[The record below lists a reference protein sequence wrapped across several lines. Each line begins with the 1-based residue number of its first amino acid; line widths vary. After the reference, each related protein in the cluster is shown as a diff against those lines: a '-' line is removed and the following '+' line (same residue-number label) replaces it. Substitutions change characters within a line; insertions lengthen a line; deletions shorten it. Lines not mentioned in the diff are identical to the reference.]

1 MRRLAL
7 LLTALLIAG
16 IGWAQSVRLTADA
29 PHAVIAGEKFQ
40 LVYSVNAEGS
50 DFRVPPMDNF
60 QVLMGPTVSQSVST
74 RIINNNVEKSTQFSF
89 TYILKATQPGK
100 YNIGAASIVVDG
112 KKVESNALQI
122 EVIKGD
128 DQAAAKQAAESSEQA
143 SGVSNE
149 DLFIITSISKRDV
162 YKDEP
167 VVLTTKIYVRQ
178 QINPQ
183 GFMVTKGL
191 EIKDFLSQELT
202 GPDKMDWEIEAV
214 NGKTYSVSTYEQRL
228 LFPQKSGTL
237 EIPSMEMEFSIKQR
251 VARRS
256 QSVFDD
262 FFESNYRTVKKRV
275 SSKPLTINVKPLPS
289 GTPADFSGV
298 VGDIKMDF
306 SLSKTDIKTND
317 GVTLKIEVSGS
328 GNHKIMSNPKINLPA
343 DFDQFEPKVTN
354 NITNT
359 AAGMAGSKVF
369 EYLIIPRHIGD
380 FVIPPVTL
388 SYFDINSKQYK
399 QLSTGEIKMHV
410 TKGSGSESSS
420 TATGPQYS
428 NSREELKFVGQDIR
442 YIKSENENNSKPK
455 GAFLLGSL
463 MFYVLILLPLLLFI
477 AFVMYA
483 QKQMRENND
492 LVLSRNKKANKMAL
506 KRLQHSS
513 VLLKKNDKEAFY
525 EEVLRALWGYLSDKL
540 SLPVAK
546 LSRENA
552 STLLSESN
560 VNEETISQIV
570 GIIDTCEFA
579 RYSPSAGSSEMDKL
593 YHQAIETIT
602 SLEGQIKKKA

>member
-7 LLTALLIAG
+7 LLTALLFAG

-40 LVYSVNAEGS
+40 LVYTVNAEGS

-60 QVLMGPTVSQSVST
+60 QVLMGPSTSQSTSMT
-74 RIINNNVEKSTQFSF
+74 IINGNVEKSSQFSY

-100 YNIGAASIVVDG
+100 YNIGAASIVVNG
-112 KKVESNALQI
+112 KKIESNSIQI

-128 DQAAAKQAAESSEQA
+128 DASAAKQAAESGEQA
-143 SGVSNE
+143 SGVSSE
-149 DLFIITSISKRDV
+149 DLFIVTSVSKRDV

-167 VVLTTKIYVRQ
+167 LVLTTKIYVHQ
-178 QINPQ
+178 VDLQ
-183 GFMVTKGL
+183 GLSDAKNMEL
-191 EIKDFLSQELT
+191 KDFLSQELT
-202 GPDKMDWEIEAV
+202 RPEKMDWNIEAV
-214 NGKTYSVSTYEQRL
+214 NGKTYNVGIYEQRL

-237 EIPSMEMEFSIKQR
+237 EIPSMELEFIIKQR

-275 SSKPLTINVKPLPS
+275 SSKPLTVNVKPLPS

-298 VGDIKMDF
+298 VGDIKMDY
-306 SLSKTDIKTND
+306 SLSKNDIKTND

-369 EYLIIPRHIGD
+369 EYLIIPRHTGD
-380 FVIPPVTL
+380 YVIPPVTL

-410 TKGSGSESSS
+410 TKGSGNESSS

-428 NSREELKFVGQDIR
+428 NSREDLKFVGQDIR
-442 YIKSENENNSKPK
+442 YIKAENENNPKPK

-463 MFYVLILLPLLLFI
+463 MFYVMILLPLLLFI

-525 EEVLRALWGYLSDKL
+525 EEVLRAVWGYLSDKL

-579 RYSPSAGSSEMDKL
+579 RYSPSAGNSEMDKL

-602 SLEGQIKKKA
+602 SLEEQIKKKA

>member
-40 LVYSVNAEGS
+40 LVYTVNAEGS

-60 QVLMGPTVSQSVST
+60 QVLMGPTVSQSFST
-74 RIINNNVEKSTQFSF
+74 RIINNNVEKSSQFSY

-100 YNIGAASIVVDG
+100 YNIGAASIVVNG
-112 KKVESNALQI
+112 KKVESNPLQI

-128 DQAAAKQAAESSEQA
+128 DASAAKQATESSEQA

-149 DLFIITSISKRDV
+149 DLFITTSVSKRDV

-167 VVLTTKIYVRQ
+167 LVLTTKIYVRQ
-178 QINPQ
+178 VDLQ
-183 GFMVTKGL
+183 GLSDAKNMEL
-191 EIKDFLSQELT
+191 KDFLSQELT
-202 GPDKMDWEIEAV
+202 RPEKMDWEIEAV
-214 NGKTYSVSTYEQRL
+214 NGKTYNVGIYEQRL
-228 LFPQKSGTL
+228 LFPQKSGAL
-237 EIPSMEMEFSIKQR
+237 EIPSMELEFIIKQR

-275 SSKPLTINVKPLPS
+275 SSKPLTVNVKPLPS

-298 VGDIKMDF
+298 VGDIKMDY

-369 EYLIIPRHIGD
+369 EYLIIPRHTGD
-380 FVIPPVTL
+380 FVIPAITL

-410 TKGSGSESSS
+410 TKGSGSENAS

-428 NSREELKFVGQDIR
+428 NSREDLKFVGQDIR
-442 YIKSENENNSKPK
+442 YIKADNENNSKPK